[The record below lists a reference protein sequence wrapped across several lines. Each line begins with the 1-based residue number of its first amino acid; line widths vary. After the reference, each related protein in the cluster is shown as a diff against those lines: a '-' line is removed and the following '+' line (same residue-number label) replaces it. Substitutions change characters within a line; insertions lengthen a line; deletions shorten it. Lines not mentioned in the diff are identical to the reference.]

1 MRYWPIILL
10 LLSCG
15 ELPSGP
21 DTSHPLYVN
30 DPDRIYFKNIRSL
43 SYRIVQEDPSAQTNY
58 VLKGLPTE
66 DFPLSGIIRDRWLES
81 QAELSLQLTT
91 TNASAWTLSGEQS
104 GDWVPILT
112 DTYSKTGYGL
122 KALELLQEH
131 LNIGRP
137 LRLTIQTE
145 EDKILELSTG
155 QSAYLALRSCL
166 QDYFRLLGER

>member
-43 SYRIVQEDPSAQTNY
+43 SYQIVQVDPYAQTNY

-66 DFPLSGIIRDRWLES
+66 EFPLSVTIRDRWLES
-81 QAELSLQLTT
+81 QAEFFLQLAK
-91 TNASAWTLSGEQS
+91 TNASAWTLSAEQS
-104 GDWVPILT
+104 GAWMPLLA
-112 DTYSKTGYGL
+112 DTADSIDSRLMAL
-122 KALELLQEH
+122 KSLQKH
-131 LNIGRP
+131 LNTGRP
-137 LRLTIQTE
+137 LRLEMQA
-145 EDKILELSTG
+145 EDAHYWELSG
-155 QSAYLALRSCL
+155 DESAYQSLRSSL